1 MNLQN
6 ADASKAASGKESEKI
21 KAAKAASRRKVID
34 PTTKNEVVIQ
44 DVDGSFEQ
52 SIRRPKITVPHSE
65 YLPRGQGESYRQTL
79 DDLAPPEADPER
91 TKDYLHHSK
100 NQEVIYHPVPV
111 ADLKA
116 SFYALEGAV
125 RYTTAAILVGI
136 MGLNWMFL
144 GGGWKGLI
152 ASLFAAVIVACGIH
166 LWLRNVQ
173 EDANAIN
180 WDAERKRATAATE
193 SLLPESVEWMNSL
206 MGIVWKL
213 INPEMFDAMADTL
226 EDVMQASVPPA
237 LIHNVKV
244 ASIGLG
250 DESFKILSLRAL
262 PSAEEDSTA
271 KNKVNNNEKSQADK
285 DKKKEQRELEGEDDP
300 DAKYYNLEASFA
312 YHAIPA
318 TGVIGKAKNLHLEVV
333 FYLGIQGLVGVPLPI
348 FVELNGIIG
357 TVRLRF
363 QLTPNPPFLK
373 NLTFTFMGLPK
384 IDASAVPLTSK
395 GINVLNLPL
404 ISGFINSS
412 IAAALDIYVA
422 PKSLIM
428 DMSKILQGDSVKKE
442 TDAMGLIYIKIKR
455 AEGISAQDRS
465 GKSDPF
471 ITLAYS
477 EFGKPVYCTRIIEQD
492 LNPRWNEQTCLL
504 VYQDQLTSGEK
515 LSVELWD
522 SDMITAD
529 DVVGKVN
536 FDIRD
541 LIKNHSNTISERADT
556 LKDEKGETLPGK
568 LYWDIGYFPRAQ
580 FKESMKTDGKD
591 INVPDSIRDRPEF
604 QDDKGTVTTQHE
616 IDVTTTPPDPS
627 LPTGICSI
635 LIHEVR
641 NLEVE
646 RPSGSF
652 GSYKP
657 WTPAQITGENTD
669 EEADFLPS
677 SYCTILQNDELVF
690 KTRTKVKSS
699 APIFNAQTERFV
711 RDWRTAVFTI
721 TCRNSVQREHDSILG
736 AVTIKLSEVLQTAS
750 QNTTIYALDGGMGY
764 GRIMVSVLFRSVDLK
779 LPKNLLGW
787 DLGSVEV
794 LGDKAVVE
802 DDSTGALSGSRIAL
816 STTSGKA
823 SISRRWIDKKSGGK
837 NIEWNLGYIKEG
849 TNELHRHRILIPVRH
864 RYQSPLRLE
873 FFSASSRKPV
883 GYALYWLSDLIDNT
897 STVLTLPVYKTSHPK
912 QLLEN
917 YIPDIEKDEHV
928 EAEKI
933 GLVKMTVRFKMGMD
947 NSHYQWVKTND
958 EHETYE
964 SWRCSVDE
972 GYRTRIVKRQTPETV
987 KELISD
993 GNVDGS
999 NVEMSAGDR
1008 ADADIDDDE
1017 HETADDNAVRVPREA
1032 PGFEQEIDSPPSDP
1046 HNETSV
1052 EFGHELDRYA
1062 TADSSIVSDD
1072 SSSIIVQEDLTD
1084 SEIEDE
1090 QLKKRRQKQDEKA
1103 SKAELHRKH
1112 RGTMNI
1118 KVIRNLKFTKD
1129 EAKVFGH
1136 KLKGRF
1142 SMKGREPGGRF
1153 LLRRAFHWVL
1163 ANIGASGNG
1172 VVMHDR
1178 MTKKEYTW
1186 MEFRLFSR
1194 QRNCSDSF
1202 LTERTEFHTFLL
1214 SLTS

>member
-1 MNLQN
+1 M
-6 ADASKAASGKESEKI
+6 
-21 KAAKAASRRKVID
+21 
-34 PTTKNEVVIQ
+34 IQ

-52 SIRRPKITVPHSE
+52 SIRRPKITVPHTDH
-65 YLPRGQGESYRQTL
+65 LPKGQGESYRQTL

-100 NQEVIYHPVPV
+100 NHEVVYHPVPV
-111 ADLKA
+111 ADLKS

-125 RYTTAAILVGI
+125 RYTTAAVILGI
-136 MGLNWMFL
+136 VGLNYVFL
-144 GGGWKGLI
+144 GGGWKGIL
-152 ASLFAAVIVACGIH
+152 ASLFAGVIIACGIH

-173 EDANAIN
+173 EDANAVN
-180 WDAERKRATAATE
+180 WDAERERATAAME

-213 INPEMFDAMADTL
+213 INPEMFAAMADTL

-244 ASIGLG
+244 SSIGLG
-250 DESFKILSLRAL
+250 DEPFKILSLRSL
-262 PSAEEDSTA
+262 PSAEGDSTA
-271 KNKVNNNEKSQADK
+271 KDKANNNEKSQEDK
-285 DKKKEQRELEGEDDP
+285 DKKKEQRELEGENDP

-318 TGVIGKAKNLHLEVV
+318 TGVIGKAKNLHLEVI

-357 TVRLRF
+357 TIRLRF

-384 IDASAVPLTSK
+384 IDASAVPLTSR
-395 GINVLNLPL
+395 GLNVLKLPL

-442 TDAMGLIYIKIKR
+442 TDAMGLIYIKIKS

-471 ITLAYS
+471 ITLAFS

-492 LNPRWNEQTCLL
+492 LNPRWNEQTCIL
-504 VYQDQLTSGEK
+504 VYQDQLTAGEK

-522 SDMITAD
+522 SDMITSD

-541 LIKNHSNTISERADT
+541 LIKNHSNTITERADI
-556 LKDEKGETLPGK
+556 LQNDKGETLPGK
-568 LYWDIGYFPRAQ
+568 LYWDIGYFARAQ

-591 INVPDSIRDRPEF
+591 VSVPEPIRDRPEF

-627 LPTGICSI
+627 LPTGICSV

-641 NLEVE
+641 NLEVV

-669 EEADFLPS
+669 EEADSLPS

-721 TCRNSVQREHDSILG
+721 TCRDSVQREHDPILG
-736 AVTIKLSEVLQTAS
+736 AVTIKLSEILQTAS
-750 QNTTIYALDGGMGY
+750 QNTAVYALDGGMGY
-764 GRIMVSVLFRSVDLK
+764 GRIMISVLFRSVDLK

-794 LGDKAVVE
+794 LGDKVVVE

-816 STTSGKA
+816 QTASGKA
-823 SISRRWIDKKSGGK
+823 SISRRWVDKKSGG
-837 NIEWNLGYIKEG
+837 NGTEWNLGYIKEG
-849 TNELHRHRILIPVRH
+849 TNELHRHRVLVPVRH

-873 FFSASSRKPV
+873 FYSSNGRKPIA
-883 GYALYWLSDLIDNT
+883 YAVYWLSDLVDNT
-897 STVLTLPVYKTSHPK
+897 STLLTLPVYKTSHPK
-912 QLLEN
+912 QFLEN
-917 YIPDIEKDEHV
+917 YISDVGKDEFV
-928 EAEKI
+928 DAKKI
-933 GLVKMTVRFKMGMD
+933 GIVKLTVRFKMGMD

-958 EHETYE
+958 DHETFE
-964 SWRCSVDE
+964 SWRCSVAE
-972 GYRTRIVKRQTPETV
+972 GYRSRIVKRETPETV
-987 KELISD
+987 KKLISN
-993 GNVDGS
+993 GKVDGAK
-999 NVEMSAGDR
+999 VQMSSGDM
-1008 ADADIDDDE
+1008 ADADVDDDE
-1017 HETADDNAVRVPREA
+1017 HETADENAVRIPREA
-1032 PGFEQEIDSPPSDP
+1032 PGVEQEIDSPPPDL
-1046 HNETSV
+1046 HNDSGV

-1062 TADSSIVSDD
+1062 STSSSIVSDD
-1072 SSSIIVQEDLTD
+1072 SSSLIIQEDLTD

-1090 QLKKRRQKQDEKA
+1090 ELKKRRQKEDERA
-1103 SKAELHRKH
+1103 TKAEQHRKH

-1118 KVIRNLKFTKD
+1118 KVLRHLKFSKD
-1129 EAKVFGH
+1129 EAKVLGH
-1136 KLKGRF
+1136 KIKGRF
-1142 SMKGREPGGRF
+1142 SMKGREPGGELLPHL
-1153 LLRRAFHWVL
+1153 LLRKFT
-1163 ANIGASGNG
+1163 NIVS
-1172 VVMHDR
+1172 V
-1178 MTKKEYTW
+1178 E
-1186 MEFRLFSR
+1186 
-1194 QRNCSDSF
+1194 
-1202 LTERTEFHTFLL
+1202 TEL
-1214 SLTS
+1214 

>member
-1 MNLQN
+1 
-6 ADASKAASGKESEKI
+6 
-21 KAAKAASRRKVID
+21 
-34 PTTKNEVVIQ
+34 
-44 DVDGSFEQ
+44 
-52 SIRRPKITVPHSE
+52 VPHTDH
-65 YLPRGQGESYRQTL
+65 LPTGQGESYRQTL

-91 TKDYLHHSK
+91 TKDYLHHSR
-100 NQEVIYHPVPV
+100 NHDVVYHPVPI

-125 RYTTAAILVGI
+125 QGTTAVVIAGI
-136 MGLNWMFL
+136 VLLNWIFI
-144 GGGWKGLI
+144 GGGLKGVI
-152 ASLFAAVIVACGIH
+152 ASLFAGLIVASGLH
-166 LWLRNVQ
+166 LWLRNIQ
-173 EDANAIN
+173 DHANAVN
-180 WDAERKRATAATE
+180 WDAERQRAIAATE
-193 SLLPESVEWMNSL
+193 SLVPESVEWMNTL
-206 MGIVWKL
+206 VGIIWKL
-213 INPEMFDAMADTL
+213 INPEMFSAMADTL

-244 ASIGLG
+244 SSIGLG
-250 DESFKILSLRAL
+250 DESFKILSLRSL
-262 PSAEEDSTA
+262 PSAEGDSTA
-271 KNKVNNNEKSQADK
+271 KDKANNNEISQEDK
-285 DKKKEQRELEGEDDP
+285 DKKKEYRELEGEDDP

-318 TGVIGKAKNLHLEVV
+318 KGVIGKAKNLHLEII
-333 FYLGIQGLVGVPLPI
+333 FYLGINGLVGVPLPI

-428 DMSKILQGDSVKKE
+428 DMSKLLQGDSVKKE

-471 ITLAYS
+471 ITLAFS

-492 LNPRWNEQTCLL
+492 LNPRWNEQTCIL

-522 SDMITAD
+522 SDMITSD
-529 DVVGKVN
+529 DVVGKVT
-536 FDIRD
+536 FDLRD
-541 LIKNHSNTISERADT
+541 LIKNHGNMITERADT
-556 LKDEKGETLPGK
+556 LEDEKGEPLPGK
-568 LYWDIGYFPRAQ
+568 LYWDIGFFPRSQ
-580 FKESMKTDGKD
+580 FKESLKTDGRD
-591 INVPDSIRDRPEF
+591 VAVPASIRDRPEF
-604 QDDKGTVTTQHE
+604 HDDKGTVTTQHE

-641 NLEVE
+641 NLEVQ

-669 EEADFLPS
+669 EEADDLPS
-677 SYCTILQNDELVF
+677 SYCTILQNDQLVF
-690 KTRTKVKSS
+690 KTRVKVKSS

-711 RDWRTAVFTI
+711 RDWRNEVYTI
-721 TCRNSVQREHDSILG
+721 TCRNSMHREHDPILG

-750 QNTTIYALDGGMGY
+750 QNTAVYALDGGMGY
-764 GRIMVSVLFRSVDLK
+764 GRIMISVLFRSVDLK

-787 DLGSVEV
+787 DLGTVEV
-794 LGDKAVVE
+794 LGEKVVVE
-802 DDSTGALSGSRIAL
+802 NDSTGALSGSRIAL
-816 STTSGKA
+816 HTDSGKS
-823 SISRRWIDKKSGGK
+823 SISRRWIDKSSGG
-837 NIEWNLGYIKEG
+837 NATEWNLGYIKEG
-849 TNELHRHRILIPVRH
+849 TNELQRHRVLVPVRH

-883 GYALYWLSDLIDNT
+883 GYAVYWLSDLVDNT
-897 STVLTLPVYKTSHPK
+897 STVLSLPVYKTSHPK
-912 QLLEN
+912 QLVEN
-917 YIPDIEKDEHV
+917 YIPDAEKDEFV
-928 EAEKI
+928 EVEKI
-933 GLVKMTVRFKMGMD
+933 GVVKLTVRFKMGMD
-947 NSHYQWVKTND
+947 NSHYQWVKTNED
-958 EHETYE
+958 HETYE
-964 SWRCSVDE
+964 SWWCSVAE
-972 GYRTRIVKRQTPETV
+972 GYRNRIVKRETPDTV
-987 KELISD
+987 KDLINEGKAD
-993 GNVDGS
+993 GPNVK
-999 NVEMSAGDR
+999 MSSEE
-1008 ADADIDDDE
+1008 DADDDE
-1017 HETADDNAVRVPREA
+1017 KDGEEDEPVRLPREA
-1032 PGFEQEIDSPPSDP
+1032 PGYEKEVDSPRSNS
-1046 HNETSV
+1046 HNKSGV
-1052 EFGHELDRYA
+1052 EFAHELSQYA
-1062 TADSSIVSDD
+1062 SASDIVSDD
-1072 SSSIIVQEDLTD
+1072 DSSIGVQEDLTD

-1090 QLKKRRQKQDEKA
+1090 DLKKRRQKQDEKA

-1118 KVIRNLKFTKD
+1118 KALRHMKFTKD

-1136 KLKGRF
+1136 KIKSRF
-1142 SMKGREPGGRF
+1142 SMKGREPGG
-1153 LLRRAFHWVL
+1153 
-1163 ANIGASGNG
+1163 
-1172 VVMHDR
+1172 
-1178 MTKKEYTW
+1178 E
-1186 MEFRLFSR
+1186 FSR
-1194 QRNCSDSF
+1194 QCT
-1202 LTERTEFHTFLL
+1202 LHYILY
-1214 SLTS
+1214 